1 MNYKTD
7 EIDFSPF
14 NADEVLR
21 ALCSVLR
28 TSKHLSFSYAG
39 DIQSLIDR
47 IGRVFYAGRALIF
60 VHSSDERPQVEIFEY
75 VKSEKA
81 ALAFQFATPFGQRFA
96 AHLVGLAQEVTMVE
110 EPSTFAAE
118 LDSEYK
124 EFFGKLAENLGPERF
139 YMIPLR
145 LLSSDVGS
153 TTSEKRA
160 GLLLLQESD
169 AKVRWNKLV
178 LDSLVTI
185 ADHLAKLA
193 QVESLNCRLEAHEK
207 DDAATGFLNRRGGVV
222 ALTEEIERAKF
233 FGDELCLMLVVVDSL
248 RRSDATMTAA
258 QSKELLA
265 AVSSV
270 VSKFARPVDV
280 ICRYGH
286 DQFLLSLP
294 RMAVSEAEK
303 VAEHIKSGINGA
315 LLTVASKQKQANH
328 GKPFDEAQ
336 AGVAGQPLS
345 ASIGVACMSED
356 GKCFDELLA
365 VCHDLVSQAQS
376 IGGNVVKVRKKS

>member
-1 MNYKTD
+1 MSYKTD

-60 VHSSDERPQVEIFEY
+60 VHSSEDRPSVEIFEY

-81 ALAFQFATPFGQRFA
+81 ALAFQFASPFGQRFA
-96 AHLVGLAQEVTMVE
+96 AHLVGMAQEVTMVE
-110 EPSTFAAE
+110 DQPAFAKT
-118 LDSEYK
+118 LDNEYK
-124 EFFGKLAENLGPERF
+124 EFFEKLSETLGPERF

-145 LLSSDVGS
+145 LLSSDAGS

-193 QVESLNCRLEAHEK
+193 QVESLNSRLEAHEK
-207 DDAATGFLNRRGGVV
+207 DCPVTGFLNRRGGVA
-222 ALTEEIERAKF
+222 ALTQEIDRAKF
-233 FGDELCLMLVVVDSL
+233 FGDELCLMLVVIDNL
-248 RRSDATMTAA
+248 KRSDANMTAA
-258 QSKELLA
+258 QSKELLI

-270 VSKFARPVDV
+270 VSKFARPVDL
-280 ICRYGH
+280 ICRYGQ

-294 RMAVSEAEK
+294 RMSVDEAQS
-303 VAEHIKSGINGA
+303 VASHIKSGINGA
-315 LLTVASKQKQANH
+315 LLNVVSKVKQANH
-328 GKPFDEAQ
+328 GKPFDETQ
-336 AGVAGQPLS
+336 AALAGQPLT

-356 GKCFDELLA
+356 GKTFDQLMV
-365 VCHDLVSQAQS
+365 VCNDLVSQAQS
-376 IGGNVVKVRKKS
+376 LGGNTVKVRKKS